1 VAVAGIS
8 RTLED
13 IDERWRS
20 AVVGSAIAAIEVISV
35 GEGVGFVGRTARVRL
50 LHHDCPRVSASVCVT
65 MQGDG
70 AVREIGVA
78 QRIDERAVPYR
89 VRAWF
94 AGGNREV
101 G

>member
-20 AVVGSAIAAIEVISV
+20 AVVGSASAGIEVIHL
-35 GEGVGFVGRTARVRL
+35 GEGVGFVRRTARVRL
-50 LHHDCPRVSASVCVT
+50 QHDCPRVPTSACVT
-65 MQGDG
+65 MPADG

-78 QRIDERAVPYR
+78 ERMDERAVPYR
-89 VRAWF
+89 ERAWF
-94 AGGNREV
+94 VDVIREV